1 MNIREIEKR
10 FDQCAPHY
18 ERHAALEQE
27 VNDRL
32 VERASFV
39 RRQPGTIVD
48 LGCGTGRASRA
59 LGARFS
65 EADIICLDISRNM
78 LVETRKADGGGLVMF
93 EVQADL
99 THLPMAA
106 RSADLVYSNLALQ
119 WAGDF
124 EQAMNEVRR
133 ILRPGGMFLFSVP
146 GPSSLQELH
155 GLTKNGGGLQ
165 VPIYMPD
172 LQDVGDLLVSTGFTE
187 PVMDCEFI
195 TLNYPG
201 AEQMN
206 AELAVTGGAGFAEI
220 QLPGMENEEVSV
232 SFEVVYGLAFG
243 PPEGQPVRTPEG
255 ETATFSVDQL
265 RRQ

>member
-1 MNIREIEKR
+1 MNTREIEKR
-10 FDQCAPHY
+10 FDQCAPLY

-27 VNDRL
+27 VSDRL

-39 RRQPGTIVD
+39 RSQPGTIVD
-48 LGCGTGRASRA
+48 LGCGTGLA
-59 LGARFS
+59 LKALDARFS

-78 LVETRKADGGGLVMF
+78 LIETRKVDASRFAAFG
-93 EVQADL
+93 VQADL

-106 RSADLVYSNLALQ
+106 RSVDLVYSNLALQ

-124 EQAMNEVRR
+124 EQAMSEVRR

-195 TLNYPG
+195 TLSYPG

-206 AELAVTGGAGFAEI
+206 AELAVTGSAGFAEI
-220 QLPGMENEEVSV
+220 PLAGMENQEISV

-255 ETATFSVDQL
+255 ETATFSIDQL